1 MSRGCSVCP
10 SQRGEWGSYGGGPV
24 TGGMLAAAGESLAL
38 GLLLPVQREVVV
50 LLSGASSLV
59 QAAGPNEQ

>member
-24 TGGMLAAAGESLAL
+24 TGGMLAAAVESLAL
-38 GLLLPVQREVVV
+38 GLFLPVQRGVVV
-50 LLSGASSLV
+50 LLSGAFSLV
-59 QAAGPNEQ
+59 QAAGTSQ